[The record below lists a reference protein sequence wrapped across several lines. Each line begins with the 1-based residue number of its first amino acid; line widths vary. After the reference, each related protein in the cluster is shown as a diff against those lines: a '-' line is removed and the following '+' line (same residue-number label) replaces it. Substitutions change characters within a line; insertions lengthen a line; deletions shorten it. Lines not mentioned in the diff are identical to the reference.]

1 MIKTSDFRLLTSC
14 LNSALMKLNFFCSS
28 VLLYGFVLLFSSC
41 QEHQQLSTNTHY
53 IDMDIG
59 GVGFLLQPT
68 RPTVQL
74 PNQMVRMY
82 PIRKD
87 YIDDQISW
95 FPMSTVSHR
104 NGELFGVKPVNGS
117 AFTDKWNYKLTY
129 DHDLEIKRPWYYS
142 AWLMVD
148 EIQVEYV
155 PGAKSGM
162 FQFSFEGDEFS
173 VLFKSLQSGSFTVR
187 EGHILEGIEEF
198 QGMKAYVYGVCDQ
211 NGEMA
216 TKETESGGVRKIGS
230 AWITN
235 TKSGVKSISFKYG
248 FSFVSIEQAK
258 QNLEQ
263 EIPGWDFDLLKTN
276 GKEAWENKMNLIQVK
291 GGTESQRRT
300 FFTSLYRTYER
311 MININE
317 GGKYYSA
324 YDHQVHEADHDFY
337 VDDWVWDTYLAHHP
351 LRMILHPDQEAAML
365 HSYALMYQ
373 QSGWMPQF
381 PLTFG
386 DNPAMNGFHSTIV
399 FLDAYRKGITNFDYE
414 LAYEGA
420 RKMATSGTMLPWRSG
435 SNCSLD
441 SFYYERGYYP
451 ALHPGEEETVD
462 LVHSFEKRQS
472 VAITLGHS
480 YDDWALANMAKEL
493 GKENDYDYFIPKS
506 KNYQNLYQPANG
518 LMMPKDANGD
528 WIDIDPKF
536 DGGMGGRDYYDENNA
551 YTYAWQVQ
559 HDIPDLI
566 GLMGGKSAFEAN
578 LDNLFREG
586 LDRSKYQFWAKFP
599 DATGLVGQFS
609 MGNEPSF
616 HIPYLYNFTD
626 SPWKTQ
632 HRIRFLLDTWYP
644 DNIFGIPGD
653 EDGGGMTAFVVFSMM
668 GFYPVTPG
676 IPWYTVGSPLFE
688 EVTINLEN
696 GNTFTVKA
704 DGASS
709 MNKYIQS
716 ADFNGKTMES
726 PWFSHEDLM
735 NGGTMHLVMGPKPNK
750 ALWRN
755 SDSGFL
761 YE

>member
-14 LNSALMKLNFFCSS
+14 LNNAFMKLNFFCSS
-28 VLLYGFVLLFSSC
+28 VLLFGFVSLFSSC
-41 QEHQQLSTNTHY
+41 QEQQQLDNSTHY

-104 NGELFGVKPVNGS
+104 NGELFGIKPVNSGATS
-117 AFTDKWNYKLTY
+117 DKWDYKLTY
-129 DHDLEIKRPWYYS
+129 DHDLEIKKPWYYS
-142 AWLMVD
+142 AWLMED

-162 FQFSFEGDEFS
+162 FQFSFEDDDFS
-173 VLFKSLQSGSFTVR
+173 ALFKSLQSGGFTVTD
-187 EGHILEGIEEF
+187 GHILEGIEEF

-211 NGEMA
+211 NGEMGI
-216 TKETESGGVRKIGS
+216 KQLDSGGARKIGY
-230 AWITN
+230 AWVTN
-235 TKSGVKSISFKYG
+235 TKSGVSSIAFKYG
-248 FSFVSIEQAK
+248 FSFISIGQAR

-263 EIPGWDFDLLKTN
+263 EIPGWDFQLLKAN
-276 GKEAWENKMNLIQVK
+276 GKDAWESKMNLIQVK

-317 GGKYYSA
+317 AGKYYSA
-324 YDHQVHEADHDFY
+324 YDDQVHEADHDFY

-399 FLDAYRKGITNFDYE
+399 FLDAYRKGISNFDYD
-414 LAYEGA
+414 LAYEGS

-435 SNCSLD
+435 PNCSLD
-441 SFYYERGYYP
+441 SFYYEHGFYP
-451 ALHPGEEETVD
+451 ALHAGEEETVD

-493 GKENDYDYFIPKS
+493 GKENDYEYFMPKS
-506 KNYQNLYQPANG
+506 KNYQNLYQPENG
-518 LMMPKDANGD
+518 LMMPKDANGN

-536 DGGMGGRDYYDENNA
+536 DGGMGGRDYYDENNG

-559 HDIPDLI
+559 HDIPGLI
-566 GLMGGKSAFEAN
+566 DLMGGRAGFEAN
-578 LDNLFREG
+578 LDKLFREG
-586 LDRSKYQFWAKFP
+586 LGRNKYQFWAKFP

-632 HRIRFLLDTWYP
+632 SRIRFLLDTWYP

-668 GFYPVTPG
+668 GFYPITPG
-676 IPWYTVGSPLFE
+676 IPWYTVGSPVFE

-709 MNKYIQS
+709 VDKYIQS
-716 ADFNGKTMES
+716 AKFNGKVMES
-726 PWFSHEDLM
+726 PWFSHQDLM
-735 NGGTMHLVMGPKPNK
+735 NGGTMHLVMGSKPNK
-750 ALWRN
+750 ELWKH

-761 YE
+761 YD

>member
-1 MIKTSDFRLLTSC
+1 MKHFFNSTLL
-14 LNSALMKLNFFCSS
+14 LSALFIFFA
-28 VLLYGFVLLFSSC
+28 SC
-41 QEHQQLSTNTHY
+41 EQKGNIVSNTKY
-53 IDMDIG
+53 IDTDIG

-95 FPMSTVSHR
+95 FPMSTISHR
-104 NGELFGVKPVNGS
+104 QGELFGIKPINGKTS
-117 AFTDKWNYKLTY
+117 EESWKEKMTY
-129 DHDLEIKRPWYYS
+129 DHDLEVKKPWYYS
-142 AWLMVD
+142 AWLIDD
-148 EIQVEYV
+148 EIQVEYA

-162 FQFSFEGDEFS
+162 FRFQFGSDDFS
-173 VLFKSLQSGSFTVR
+173 LVFKTLQSGELAAK
-187 EGHILEGIEEF
+187 EGNVIEGIEEF
-198 QGMKAYVYGVCDQ
+198 QDMKAFVYGVIQ
-211 NGEMA
+211 NDGESTA
-216 TKETESGGVRKIGS
+216 EKLP
-230 AWITN
+230 
-235 TKSGVKSISFKYG
+235 GVKKTGLASFSNAKTGANSILFKYG
-248 FSFVSIEQAK
+248 FSFISIEKAK
-258 QNLEQ
+258 ENLER
-263 EIPGWDFDLLKTN
+263 EILAWDFEGLKAA
-276 GKEAWENKMNLIQVK
+276 GQKAWEKPINQIKVK
-291 GGTESQRRT
+291 GGTEAQRRT
-300 FFTSLYRTYER
+300 FYTSLYRTYER
-311 MININE
+311 MIDINE
-317 GGKYYSA
+317 GGQYYSA
-324 YDHQVHEADHDFY
+324 YDHQVHDADRKFY

-351 LRMILHPDQEAAML
+351 LRMIVNPDDEADML

-399 FLDAYRKGITNFDYE
+399 FLDAFRKGIRNFDYE

-435 SNCSLD
+435 PNCSLD
-441 SFYYERGYYP
+441 SFYYEHGFYP
-451 ALHPGEEETVD
+451 ALHPGEEETVE
-462 LVHSFEKRQS
+462 LVHAFEKRQS

-480 YDDWALANMAKEL
+480 FDDWALANMAQEL

-506 KNYQNLYQPANG
+506 RNYRNIYQPENG

-559 HDIPDLI
+559 HDVPGLI
-566 GLMGGKSAFEAN
+566 ELMGGRTSFEQN
-578 LDNLFREG
+578 LDQLFREG

-632 HRIRFLLDTWYP
+632 QRIRFLLDVWYK
-644 DNIFGIPGD
+644 DTIFGIPGD

-676 IPWYTVGSPLFE
+676 LPWYTVGSPVFE
-688 EVTINLEN
+688 ETSIDLPN
-696 GNTFTVKA
+696 GKQFTVIA
-704 DGASS
+704 ENASPV
-709 MNKYIQS
+709 NKYIQS
-716 ADFNGKTMES
+716 AAFNGHFMEI
-726 PWFSHEDLM
+726 PWFSHEELVS
-735 NGGTMHLVMGPKPNK
+735 GGTLKVVMGPKPNK
-750 ALWRN
+750 ELWKN
-755 SDSGFL
+755 SDPEFL
-761 YE
+761 YD

>member
-1 MIKTSDFRLLTSC
+1 MKDPTTGAGIIEEKFCMSQNIYLE
-14 LNSALMKLNFFCSS
+14 MKLTISS
-28 VLLYGFVLLFSSC
+28 ILVAIILLASC
-41 QEHQQLSTNTHY
+41 QQEQQQTPNTDY
-53 IDMDIG
+53 IDIDIG
-59 GVGFLLQPT
+59 SVGFLLQPT

-95 FPMSTVSHR
+95 FPMSTISHR
-104 NGELFGVKPVNGS
+104 QGELFGIKPINGS
-117 AFTDKWNYKLTY
+117 VSEESWNRKMNY
-129 DHDLEIKRPWYYS
+129 DHDLEVKKPWYYS
-142 AWLMVD
+142 AWLIDD
-148 EIQVEYV
+148 EIQVEYA
-155 PGAKSGM
+155 PAAKSGM
-162 FQFSFEGDEFS
+162 FRFQFAGDDFS
-173 VLFKSLQSGSFTVR
+173 VLFKTLQSGELTMNDGSVF
-187 EGHILEGIEEF
+187 EGVEEF
-198 QGMKAYVYGVCDQ
+198 QGMKAFVYGILK
-211 NGEMA
+211 NEGEGKA
-216 TKETESGGVRKIGS
+216 E
-230 AWITN
+230 N
-235 TKSGVKSISFKYG
+235 LPGVKKTGLASFSNSTSGSNSISFKYG
-248 FSFVSIEQAK
+248 FSFISTEKAK
-258 QNLEQ
+258 ENLER
-263 EIPGWDFDLLKTN
+263 EIPTWDFEELKSA
-276 GKEAWENKMNLIQVK
+276 GKKAWEKNINKINVK
-291 GGTESQRRT
+291 GGTEAQRRT
-300 FFTSLYRTYER
+300 FYTSLYRTYER
-311 MININE
+311 MIDINE
-317 GGKYYSA
+317 GGQYYSA
-324 YDHQVHEADHDFY
+324 YDHQVHDAERPFY
-337 VDDWVWDTYLAHHP
+337 ADDWVWDTYLAHHP
-351 LRMILHPDQEAAML
+351 LRMILHPDQQADML
-365 HSYALMYQ
+365 QSYALMYQ

-435 SNCSLD
+435 PNCSLD
-441 SFYYERGYYP
+441 SFYYEHGFYP

-493 GKENDYDYFIPKS
+493 GKEDDYDFFLPKS
-506 KNYQNLYQPANG
+506 NNYKNLYQPENG
-518 LMMPKDANGD
+518 LMMPKDASGN

-536 DGGMGGRDYYDENNA
+536 DGGMGGRDYYDENNG

-559 HDIPDLI
+559 HDVPGLI
-566 GLMGGKSAFEAN
+566 DLMGGRNGFEQN
-578 LDNLFREG
+578 LDQLFREDLG
-586 LDRSKYQFWAKFP
+586 RNKYRFWAKFP

-632 HRIRFLLDTWYP
+632 QRIRFLLDVWYK

-676 IPWYTVGSPLFE
+676 LPWYTVGSPVFE
-688 EVTINLEN
+688 ETSIDLPN
-696 GNTFTVKA
+696 GNQFTVIA
-704 DGASS
+704 QNASPV
-709 MNKYIQS
+709 NKYIQS
-716 ADFNGKTMES
+716 AEFNGKSMEI
-726 PWFSHEDLM
+726 PWFSHDDLVT
-735 NGGTMHLVMGPKPNK
+735 GGILKLVMGPKPSK
-750 ALWRN
+750 ALWK
-755 SDSGFL
+755 DADAGFL